1 MCNFFL
7 LDKSNVCMVVQLW
20 CVKLKSHYLIIIEG
34 NLWLLLN
41 KIRIPVAPEDDT
53 GGLADVP
60 LYFSSISSV
69 TLSALSD
76 LSLSRRGSPLFTL
89 PTTEKLKN

>member
-1 MCNFFL
+1 M
-7 LDKSNVCMVVQLW
+7 
-20 CVKLKSHYLIIIEG
+20 
-34 NLWLLLN
+34 WLLLN
-41 KIRIPVAPEDDT
+41 KIHIPEALEEDT
-53 GGLADVP
+53 GGLAEVP

-89 PTTEKLKN
+89 PTAKWSYVNITLTLTRTFALNMNIKPDSIGAFTP